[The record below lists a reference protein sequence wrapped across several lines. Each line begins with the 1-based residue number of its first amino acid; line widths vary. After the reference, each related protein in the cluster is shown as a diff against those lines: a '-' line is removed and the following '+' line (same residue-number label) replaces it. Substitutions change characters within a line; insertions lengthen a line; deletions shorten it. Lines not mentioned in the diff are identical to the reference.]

1 MPGPRPCDARAGAA
15 VRTALR
21 ILLSSALALGLLWA
35 LAAWGDLSFAD
46 FVTALRRLTL
56 GEYLL
61 ALAIHVGIYAVRAQ
75 RFRTLIPGPARPPFL
90 GTCAASSAHNLAAY
104 VLPAKTGEATLVL
117 YLKASQGV
125 GGGAGLA
132 SLLVSRLLDLG
143 TLAAGLG
150 AACLLLVASDFP
162 GLPAFCLPLGVG
174 LLIGAAV
181 FGLVVGGGERPVYG
195 GLALARR
202 LGLGR
207 SSVGSRIAGVVERVA
222 AALAEAGSDGRF
234 LRAALL
240 SIPIWLGVFLFY
252 AVLARAV
259 GLGAEIG
266 LVEATFG
273 SGLAVAS
280 NLLPI
285 NAFAAFG
292 TQEAGWTLGFG
303 WLGVERDLALSTAV
317 AVHLVQLFDV
327 VLLGVLGHVA
337 MGAGARSP
345 ASGATAVNPTGADPP
360 PGS

>member
-1 MPGPRPCDARAGAA
+1 LKTLG
-15 VRTALR
+15 R
-21 ILLSSALALGLLWA
+21 ILLSSALAAALLAA
-35 LAAWGDLSFAD
+35 LVAWGDLTVRD
-46 FVTALRRLTL
+46 FVDALRRLTL

-75 RFRTLIPGPARPPFL
+75 RFRLLIPGAGRPSFP
-90 GTCAASSAHNLAAY
+90 GTLAASSAHNLAAY

-132 SLLVSRLLDLG
+132 SLLVSRILDLG

-150 AACLLLVASDFP
+150 TACLLLVATDFP
-162 GLPAFCLPLGVG
+162 SRPAFCGPLGIALVS
-174 LLIGAAV
+174 GALV
-181 FGLVVGGGERPVYG
+181 FGVAVGGGERPLRA

-202 LGLGR
+202 VGLERFGPGR
-207 SSVGSRIAGVVERVA
+207 RIGELVERVA
-222 AALAEAGSDGRF
+222 RAVAESGGEGRF
-234 LRAALL
+234 LQAALL
-240 SIPIWLGVFLFY
+240 SVFVWLGVFLFY

-273 SGLAVAS
+273 SSLAVVT

-327 VLLGVLGHVA
+327 VLLGILGHVL
-337 MGAGARSP
+337 MGARKGPSDP
-345 ASGATAVNPTGADPP
+345 APAVEATPADSGPTDLAPRA
-360 PGS
+360 